1 MSKKNIRFVSKLIT
15 PKIRKRDG
23 ELLTHFLHI
32 ALTTPEAI
40 AVQELFDSR
49 KDNSPSISLIRAF
62 LISHALEE
70 ITEETLINAMAT
82 LKAKEMLADAL
93 AKTAFDKAINFVK
106 NPPETPPKQIISAQK
121 ERRVFI
127 PEPRRR

>member
-1 MSKKNIRFVSKLIT
+1 MSKKNIRFVSKMVN
-15 PKIRKRDG
+15 PRIRQRDG

-49 KDNSPSISLIRAF
+49 KDKSPSISLIRAF

-70 ITEETLINAMAT
+70 VTEETLINAMST
-82 LKAKEMLADAL
+82 LKAKEMLAEAL
-93 AKTAFDKAINFVK
+93 AKINFDKAINFIK
-106 NPPETPPKQIISAQK
+106 NPPEKEKPRSEPLRK

-127 PEPRRR
+127 P